1 MSRYLDGNGAL
12 TDAERNPS
20 LASPRRRNYGSRRR
34 QLLPLDQRIKRLR
47 NHFAGI
53 EHFAGA
59 EYPPPKA
66 LDFSNHFHLQSAVIQ
81 CIWRQKLTITQTAEL
96 LGTSEREI
104 EFAIE
109 VVKQN
114 AE

>member
-1 MSRYLDGNGAL
+1 MRYTDMHGSL
-12 TDAERNPS
+12 TASERNRS
-20 LASPRRRNYGSRRR
+20 LASPRRRNYGNPRRR

-59 EYPPPKA
+59 EYPPPKP
-66 LDFSNHFHLQSAVIQ
+66 LDFSNRFHLQSAVIE
-81 CIWRQKLTITQTAEL
+81 CIYRQKLSVAETAEL
-96 LGTSEREI
+96 CGTTESEI
-104 EFAIE
+104 KFAIE